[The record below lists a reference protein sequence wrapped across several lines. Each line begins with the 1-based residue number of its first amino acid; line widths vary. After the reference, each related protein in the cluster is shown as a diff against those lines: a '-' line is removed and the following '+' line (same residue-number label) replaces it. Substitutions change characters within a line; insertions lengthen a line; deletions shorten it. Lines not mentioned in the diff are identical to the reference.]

1 MMPIPKRREE
11 AEEWLRYATEDLE
24 PAEILLG
31 PASPKS
37 KQALFHAQ
45 QAIEK
50 AFKAFLVFHDSPYP
64 MIHNL
69 TVLLDACAEFD
80 GGLRSEMIPVVW
92 LTQFAVL
99 FRYPGEPEEPGVE
112 EARNG
117 LEDAKRACM
126 SIRDRL
132 AQRP

>member
-1 MMPIPKRREE
+1 MTPIPKRREE

-24 PAEILLG
+24 TAEILLG

-37 KQALFHAQ
+37 KQALFHSQ

-64 MIHNL
+64 MTHNL

-80 GGLRSEMIPVVW
+80 GGLRSEMIQVVW
-92 LTQFAVL
+92 LTQFAVR

>member
-1 MMPIPKRREE
+1 MMPIPRRREE
-11 AEEWLRYATEDLE
+11 AEEWLRYANEDLE
-24 PAEILLG
+24 TAEILLG
-31 PASPKS
+31 SVSPKS

-64 MIHNL
+64 MTHNL
-69 TVLLDACAEFD
+69 IVLLDACAEFD
-80 GGLRSEMIPVVW
+80 GGLRPELIPVVW
-92 LTQFAVL
+92 LTQFAVR

-126 SIRDRL
+126 SIRDRM
-132 AQRP
+132 AQHP